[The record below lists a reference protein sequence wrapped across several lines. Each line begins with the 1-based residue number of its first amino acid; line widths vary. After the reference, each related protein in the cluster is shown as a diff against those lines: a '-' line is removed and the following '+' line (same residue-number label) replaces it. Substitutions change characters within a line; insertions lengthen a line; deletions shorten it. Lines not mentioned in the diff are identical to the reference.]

1 MECPNY
7 IIGSVIGKGG
17 EIMRGLQLQTGGNL
31 HVDKDDDTGSAKMR
45 IIRIKGTPEQRAEL
59 RRRIEDIITNG
70 IVQ

>member
-1 MECPNY
+1 M
-7 IIGSVIGKGG
+7 IGKGG

-70 IVQ
+70 KVQ